1 MSPFGIQDIVDAGV
15 FGSSGRLLGHI
26 DEIIVD
32 LEAGRI
38 VEVLLKLE
46 DRRFKIPWDQLDFD
60 SSKRCFRYMPS
71 RGKAVSPA
79 MPEWQAA
86 AGGAGYGN
94 NGSGGGAPEERA

>member
-46 DRRFKIPWDQLDFD
+46 DRRFKVPWDQLHFD
-60 SSKRCFRYMPS
+60 SSKRCFRYLPNRS
-71 RGKAVSPA
+71 KAVSPA
-79 MPEWQAA
+79 MPQWQA
-86 AGGAGYGN
+86 GKGQ
-94 NGSGGGAPEERA
+94 NGSGGAPQEHA

>member
-46 DRRFKIPWDQLDFD
+46 GRRFKVTWDHLHFD
-60 SSKRCFRYMPS
+60 SNRRCFRYLPT
-71 RGKAVSPA
+71 R
-79 MPEWQAA
+79 
-86 AGGAGYGN
+86 N
-94 NGSGGGAPEERA
+94 NAISSAIPRWKVEQESSGAPGGRA

>member
-46 DRRFKIPWDQLDFD
+46 DRRFKVPWDQLHFD
-60 SSKRCFRYMPS
+60 SSKRCFLYLPNRK
-71 RGKAVSPA
+71 KAVSPA
-79 MPEWQAA
+79 MPQWQASS
-86 AGGAGYGN
+86 GQ
-94 NGSGGGAPEERA
+94 NGSGGAPQERV